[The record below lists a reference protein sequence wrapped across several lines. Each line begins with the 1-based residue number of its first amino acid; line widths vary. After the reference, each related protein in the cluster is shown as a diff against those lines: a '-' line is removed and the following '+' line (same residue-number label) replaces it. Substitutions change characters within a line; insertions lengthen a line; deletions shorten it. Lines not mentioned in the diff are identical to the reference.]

1 MKSAQILKAKI
12 NSPEVTTGVIIT
24 FHLWPGLIELLI
36 RSGIDY
42 AIIDLEHL
50 THSHEMVAECCAI
63 GRRTNFPVLIRPPEA
78 EFSPIRLAM
87 DLGPCGLLLPYVSSL
102 ETMATIQQAVYMAPR
117 GRRRPGG
124 HGNFWVSGYNYDN
137 FRTEVEDDLI
147 ILPQIENKAGLACVN
162 QIAAHPLTTA
172 LAIGPYDMSA
182 SLGCC
187 WKPDAPELL
196 ATLDQILAA
205 GKAVGTTTWII
216 GDPALLRPR
225 GFTFLGISEPTML
238 MEGALRDLSN
248 RVKHGQA
255 SAAGP
260 ELLP

>member
-12 NSPEVTTGVIIT
+12 NSPEVTIGVIIT

-87 DLGPCGLLLPYVSSL
+87 DLGPCGLLLPYVSSV

-124 HGNFWVSGYNYDN
+124 HGNFWVSGYNYEN

-147 ILPQIENKAGLACVN
+147 ILPQIENLEGLACVS

-182 SLGCC
+182 ALGCC

-196 ATLDQILAA
+196 AVLDQILAA
-205 GKAVGTTTWII
+205 GKAVKKNTWII

-225 GFTFLGISEPTML
+225 GFNFLGISEPTML
-238 MEGALRDLSN
+238 MEGALRELSQ

-255 SAAGP
+255 SAADP
-260 ELLP
+260 ELLS

>member
-1 MKSAQILKAKI
+1 MKSAQILKTKI
-12 NSPEVTTGVIIT
+12 SGPGVTTGVIIT

-50 THSHEMVAECCAI
+50 THSNEMIADCCAI
-63 GRRTNFPVLIRPPEA
+63 ARRADFPVLIRPPEA

-87 DLGPCGLLLPYVSSL
+87 DLGPCGLLLPYVSSV

-124 HGNFWVSGYNYDN
+124 HGNFWVSSYNYES
-137 FRTEVEDDLI
+137 FRSEVEDDLI
-147 ILPQIENKAGLACVN
+147 ILPQIENKAGLACVAA
-162 QIAAHPLTTA
+162 IAAHPLTTA
-172 LAIGPYDMSA
+172 LAIGPYDLSA

-187 WKPDAPELL
+187 WNPEAPELIR
-196 ATLDQILAA
+196 ALDTIRTA
-205 GKAVGTTTWII
+205 GEAVGKKTWII
-216 GDPALLRPR
+216 GNPDTLIPR
-225 GFTFLGISEPTML
+225 GFRFIGISEPILL
-238 MEGALRDLSN
+238 MEGALRDLSQ
-248 RVKHGQA
+248 RVKQGSSTPSVA
-255 SAAGP
+255 

>member
-87 DLGPCGLLLPYVSSL
+87 DLGPCGLLLPYVSSV

-124 HGNFWVSGYNYDN
+124 HGNFWVSGYNYEN

-147 ILPQIENKAGLACVN
+147 ILPQIENLEGLACVS

-182 SLGCC
+182 ALGCC

-196 ATLDQILAA
+196 AVLDQILAA
-205 GKAVGTTTWII
+205 GRAVGKNTWII
-216 GDPALLRPR
+216 GDPALLRLR
-225 GFTFLGISEPTML
+225 GFNFLGISEPTML
-238 MEGALRDLSN
+238 MEGALRELSQ

-260 ELLP
+260 EHLP